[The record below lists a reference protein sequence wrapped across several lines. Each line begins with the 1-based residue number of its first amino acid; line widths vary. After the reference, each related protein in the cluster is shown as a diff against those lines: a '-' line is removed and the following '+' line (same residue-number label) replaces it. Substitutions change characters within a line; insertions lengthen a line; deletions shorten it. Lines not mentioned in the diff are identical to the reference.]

1 MTQIL
6 PRRSYRKE
14 EEEKA
19 GIRLFRFVIL
29 FFVVGISGIFFLPAG
44 SNLIIPLIVLA
55 PLLLTI
61 LWGIVFPVK
70 SSYEIK
76 WAKELEERRKRWDN
90 FE

>member
-19 GIRLFRFVIL
+19 GIQLFRFFL
-29 FFVVGISGIFFLPAG
+29 MFFVVGISGIFFLPAG
-44 SNLIIPLIVLA
+44 SSLIIPLIILA
-55 PLLLTI
+55 PFSLTV
-61 LWGIVFPVK
+61 LWSIVFPAK

-76 WAKELEERRKRWDN
+76 WAKELEERRKRWN
-90 FE
+90 FDE